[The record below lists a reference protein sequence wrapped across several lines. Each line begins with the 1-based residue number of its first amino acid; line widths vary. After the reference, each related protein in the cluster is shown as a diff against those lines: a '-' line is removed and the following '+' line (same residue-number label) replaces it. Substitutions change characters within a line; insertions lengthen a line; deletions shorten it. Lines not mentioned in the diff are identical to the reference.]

1 MKSAKLEVLQSKII
15 TTSEIDPSVFQ
26 VRNSLIE
33 LQGRCLNASMF
44 TSKVI
49 SLHQACSAS

>member
-33 LQGRCLNASMF
+33 LQGRCLIASMF